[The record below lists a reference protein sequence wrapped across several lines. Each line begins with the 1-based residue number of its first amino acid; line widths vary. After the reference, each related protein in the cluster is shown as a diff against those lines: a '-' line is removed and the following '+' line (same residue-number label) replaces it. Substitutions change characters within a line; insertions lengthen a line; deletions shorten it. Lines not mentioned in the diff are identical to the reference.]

1 MKDIKSYIE
10 TEKAK
15 YPIVFNLNV
24 MEDLQEKFG
33 SMQAWSDLTDGTNG
47 EPSGTNGEPNIKALK
62 YGLMVMINE
71 AIDMQNEEND
81 EKMAFVNEK
90 QVGRIITEVGMAKI
104 GNVVRNTTIKSVDT
118 GEQPKNM

>member
-15 YPIVFNLNV
+15 YPVVFNLNV

-47 EPSGTNGEPNIKALK
+47 EPSIKALK

-90 QVGRIITEVGMAKI
+90 QVGRIITEVGIAKI
-104 GNVVRNTTIKSVDT
+104 GEVVRDTTIRSVDT

>member
-15 YPIVFNLNV
+15 YPVVFNLNV
-24 MEDLQEKFG
+24 MEDFQEKFG
-33 SMQAWSDLTDGTNG
+33 SMQAWSDLIDGKNG
-47 EPSGTNGEPNIKALK
+47 EPSIKTLK

-90 QVGRIITEVGMAKI
+90 QVGRIISQVGIDKI
-104 GNVVRNTTIKSVDT
+104 GGVIRDTTIKSVDT